1 MTCGFS
7 DRLSLRSPQSRLRS
21 LQTAQRANDLSRCNR
36 TPRDSAWDMPSQP
49 PNSSTRTASMTE
61 SELLSRRHMLR
72 VAAGSA
78 LSVVVSQSLLGC
90 AAAQVSNSGTGSDTT
105 STTTP
110 SCVLTAALTEGP
122 YFVDERLL
130 RSDIRTDP
138 VTGALS
144 AGVPLDLTFNVARV
158 ASSACTPLTRAY
170 LDVLHCDAGGVYS
183 DSRTRAG
190 HRLLPW

>member
-1 MTCGFS
+1 M
-7 DRLSLRSPQSRLRS
+7 RSNCTR
-21 LQTAQRANDLSRCNR
+21 
-36 TPRDSAWDMPSQP
+36 RDSAWDMPSQP
-49 PNSSTRTASMTE
+49 PNSSTRNASMAE
-61 SELLSRRHMLR
+61 SQLLSRRHMLR

-130 RSDIRTDP
+130 RSDIRTHP

-144 AGVPLDLTFNVARV
+144 PGAPLAPTVNV
-158 ASSACTPLTRAY
+158 SHPPSGACPPL
-170 LDVLHCDAGGVYS
+170 
-183 DSRTRAG
+183 
-190 HRLLPW
+190 PP

>member
-1 MTCGFS
+1 
-7 DRLSLRSPQSRLRS
+7 
-21 LQTAQRANDLSRCNR
+21 
-36 TPRDSAWDMPSQP
+36 MPSQP
-49 PNSSTRTASMTE
+49 PNSSTGNASMAE
-61 SELLSRRHMLR
+61 SQLLSRRHMLR

-78 LSVVVSQSLLGC
+78 LSVVVSQSQLGC
-90 AAAQVSNSGTGSDTT
+90 AAAEVSNSGTGSDTT

-144 AGVPLDLTFNVARV
+144 AGVPPHLTLKASRG
-158 ASSACTPLTRAY
+158 ASSAWPPPTGAFLY
-170 LDVLHCDAGGVYS
+170 EWHCGAGCGASVES
-183 DSRTRAG
+183 SSGAG
-190 HRLLPW
+190 SRLLR

>member
-1 MTCGFS
+1 M
-7 DRLSLRSPQSRLRS
+7 RSNCTR
-21 LQTAQRANDLSRCNR
+21 
-36 TPRDSAWDMPSQP
+36 RDSAWDMPSQP
-49 PNSSTRTASMTE
+49 PNSSTRNASMAE
-61 SELLSRRHMLR
+61 SQLLSRRHMLR

-90 AAAQVSNSGTGSDTT
+90 AAAEVSNSGTGSDTT

-138 VTGALS
+138 VTRALS
-144 AGVPLDLTFNVARV
+144 AGVPLDPTVNVARV
-158 ASSACTPLTRAY
+158 TSSAGTAPPGAD
-170 LDVLHCDAGGVYS
+170 LDVRAFRAGGGEFGVAW
-183 DSRTRAG
+183 TG
-190 HRLLPW
+190 PGLPCPAA

>member
-1 MTCGFS
+1 M
-7 DRLSLRSPQSRLRS
+7 RSNCTR
-21 LQTAQRANDLSRCNR
+21 
-36 TPRDSAWDMPSQP
+36 RDSAWDMPSQP
-49 PNSSTRTASMTE
+49 PKTSTRNASMAE
-61 SELLSRRHMLR
+61 SQLLSRRHMLR

-144 AGVPLDLTFNVARV
+144 AEDPLEPTFHVPPVAARASPPPPGPFSRAVPCHAGGPHTQLAGRASGVPLSGDHPR
-158 ASSACTPLTRAY
+158 TP
-170 LDVLHCDAGGVYS
+170 
-183 DSRTRAG
+183 
-190 HRLLPW
+190 

>member
-1 MTCGFS
+1 MTGGFS

-36 TPRDSAWDMPSQP
+36 TRRDSACDMPSQP
-49 PNSSTRTASMTE
+49 PNSSTRNASMAE
-61 SELLSRRHMLR
+61 SQLLSRRHMLR

-78 LSVVVSQSLLGC
+78 LSVVVSQSLVGL

-144 AGVPLDLTFNVARV
+144 AGGPRDLAFHVSGGAC
-158 ASSACTPLTRAY
+158 SGCTPHTA
-170 LDVLHCDAGGVYS
+170 A
-183 DSRTRAG
+183 
-190 HRLLPW
+190 LL